1 MKALH
6 RKENINKAKTQ
17 PMEQGK
23 ILANNV
29 TNKAI
34 ISQIYKYLIQFNIK
48 KKANQSKNG
57 QKT

>member
-29 TNKAI
+29 TNKGI
-34 ISQIYKYLIQFNIK
+34 ISQYTNSSYNSIYKRK
-48 KKANQSKNG
+48 
-57 QKT
+57 